1 MMKKYTL
8 SLPRG
13 FSLKDTLTCGQ
24 CFRWEE
30 DDSGSFSGITGSQ
43 PCRRAVLRQEGE
55 TLLIESE
62 NPEDADFWREYLD
75 LDEDYDRWKEGF
87 SGDPTLSAA
96 IGYCGG
102 IRLLRQDPWETLI
115 SFIISANNNIPR
127 IKGIISRLCEGFGED
142 GAFPSAARLSALTV
156 DDLAPIRAGFRA
168 KYILDAAQKVAC
180 GTLDLT
186 AVAGME
192 IEEARKALMTVN
204 GVGPKVAECV
214 LLYGFHRLEAFPV
227 DTWIKKVLAQ
237 YYPDG
242 FPGWAEPRG
251 VAQQYL
257 FHYIRNLPS
266 ETDKEQT

>member
-1 MMKKYTL
+1 MSQYTL
-8 SLPRG
+8 PLPRD
-13 FSLKDTLTCGQ
+13 FSLKDTLSCGQ

-30 DDSGSFSGITGSQ
+30 REDGSFSGAVQDGRL
-43 PCRRAVLRQEGE
+43 CRRAVLRQEKD
-55 TLLIESE
+55 TLFIESSAY
-62 NPEDADFWREYLD
+62 ADFWTRYLD
-75 LDEDYDRWKEGF
+75 LDEDYDRWKEAF
-87 SGDPTLSAA
+87 ADDQTLSAA
-96 IGYCGG
+96 IDYCGG
-102 IRLLRQDPWETLI
+102 IRLLRQDPWETLV

-127 IKGIISRLCEGFGED
+127 IKGIISRLCDTFGED
-142 GAFPSAARLSALTV
+142 GAFPSAEQLNGLRV
-156 DDLAPIRAGFRA
+156 EDLAPIRAGFRA
-168 KYILDAAQKVAC
+168 KYILDAARRVAS
-180 GTLDLT
+180 GELDLA

-192 IEEARKALMTVN
+192 IGDARQALMQVN
-204 GVGPKVAECV
+204 GIGPKVAECV

-266 ETDKEQT
+266 ATDNEQK